1 MKRVISIIV
10 IIMLVFIIHI
20 LNRDKKTYYFNVMDN
35 NYSYS
40 KYIENN
46 ISNLEEYISYVDN
59 DLRITDLIRNINDNI
74 KINNKHIQNILVKA
88 DLITISMGNNE
99 IEYKIKSTRIS
110 DLYSYIDEVIADLE
124 KLIKL
129 IRIYSKEKI
138 YLIGFYIDNEYYV
151 ELLKYLDVKLEDI
164 CKKYNIT
171 YIPRK
176 SVMDNETNVNISK
189 KIVKSYCK

>member
-46 ISNLEEYISYVDN
+46 VSNLEEYISYVDN